1 MSPSRL
7 VFLIVA
13 GFSLL
18 LPQAVT
24 AQAPVAP
31 PSPAPSAPPF
41 TPDKEFSADQ
51 VATSKIGI
59 SMSGKIYM
67 SDGKARAET
76 EMQGA
81 QVISIMRP
89 DQKKMFMVMPAQKM
103 VMVMNLDD
111 KMMTQINAASGD
123 DGKFE
128 TIGPET
134 VDGVPAIKYKMT
146 AKDGKV
152 FYWWVAVA
160 TKTPVKMTA
169 DDGSFTLNWKN
180 YKAGPQDP
188 ALFEAPKDYQVMEMP
203 AGMPGMPGAGGGAGG
218 Q

>member
-1 MSPSRL
+1 MNPSRL
-7 VFLIVA
+7 VVLIVA
-13 GFSLL
+13 GFGLL
-18 LPQAVT
+18 LPPLVD
-24 AQAPVAP
+24 AQAPSAP
-31 PSPAPSAPPF
+31 PIPSPSAPPF

-59 SMSGKIYM
+59 SMTGKIYM

-76 EMQGA
+76 EMQGM

-123 DGKFE
+123 DGKFDAM
-128 TIGPET
+128 GPDT
-134 VDGVPAIKYKMT
+134 VDGVAATKYKMT
-146 AKDGKV
+146 TKDGKI

-180 YKAGPQDP
+180 YKAGPQDA
-188 ALFEAPKDYQVMEMP
+188 ALFEPPKDYQTMEMP
-203 AGMPGMPGAGGGAGG
+203 GGGGMPGMPGVGG